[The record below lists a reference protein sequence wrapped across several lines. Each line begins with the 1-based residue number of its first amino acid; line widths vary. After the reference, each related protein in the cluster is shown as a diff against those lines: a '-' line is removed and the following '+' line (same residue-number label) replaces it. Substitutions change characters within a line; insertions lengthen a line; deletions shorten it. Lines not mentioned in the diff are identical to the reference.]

1 MGRRPAVSAGGC
13 GYELRDWLRLA
24 VVAALLRCC
33 VDTSRGVFFH
43 GVVEGLGRW
52 GVRCCCWLFCLLLC
66 WRRRGVA
73 VAGREGFLEV
83 IY

>member
-24 VVAALLRCC
+24 VVAALLLR
-33 VDTSRGVFFH
+33 VVSFFMAWLRAWGDGVFDAHAGFFFF
-43 GVVEGLGRW
+43 VFLY
-52 GVRCCCWLFCLLLC
+52 

-73 VAGREGFLEV
+73 VAGRETALPR
-83 IY
+83 